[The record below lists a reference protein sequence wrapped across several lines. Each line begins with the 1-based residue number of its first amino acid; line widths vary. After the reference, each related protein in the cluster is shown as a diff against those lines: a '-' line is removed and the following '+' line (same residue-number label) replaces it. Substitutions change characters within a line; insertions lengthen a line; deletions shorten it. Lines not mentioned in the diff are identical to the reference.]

1 MAKTQ
6 PLKEVEQIIALK
18 DYFYERGEFRNY
30 ALIVMGL
37 NTSLRISDIL
47 ALQWQDVYNFKTNS
61 YRQHISILEKKTQK
75 NNIIAINSSILE
87 VLELLRKEEKH
98 FFPEAF
104 LFSSRKGDNKPI
116 SRNHAFTLIK
126 NASRTLGFEDNI
138 SCHSL
143 RKTFGYQAW
152 KQGVQPALLMS
163 IYNHSSYEITKRYL
177 GISQDEQDQVFMK
190 IIL

>member
-1 MAKTQ
+1 MGKTQ
-6 PLKEVEQIIALK
+6 PLKELEQISALK
-18 DYFYERGEFRNY
+18 DYFLERGEIRNY
-30 ALIVMGL
+30 ALIVVGL

-47 ALQWQDVYNFKTNS
+47 MLRWQDVYNYQTQN
-61 YRQHISILEKKTQK
+61 YRQHIQVIEQKTQK
-75 NNIIAINSSILE
+75 NNSVAINAAIIE
-87 VLELLRKEEKH
+87 ALELLKTTTQTIT
-98 FFPEAF
+98 PESF
-104 LFSSRKGDNKPI
+104 LFVSRKGKNQPLTRSSVYSI
-116 SRNHAFTLIK
+116 IK
-126 NASRTLGFEDNI
+126 NASLILGFEDNI

-177 GISQDEQDQVFMK
+177 GISQDERDQVFLS

>member
-6 PLKEVEQIIALK
+6 PLKELEQINALK
-18 DYFYERGEFRNY
+18 DYFYEKGEIRNY
-30 ALIVMGL
+30 ALIVIGL

-47 ALQWQDVYNFKTNS
+47 TLQWQDVYNFHTGT
-61 YRQHISILEKKTQK
+61 YRQHITVLEKKTQK
-75 NNIIAINSSILE
+75 YNTVAINSSIIE
-87 VLELLRKEEKH
+87 VLELLRKKEDRMW
-98 FFPEAF
+98 PEAY
-104 LFSSRKGDNKPI
+104 LFVSRKGENKPI
-116 SRNHAFTLIK
+116 TRNHAFTLIK
-126 NASRTLGFEDNI
+126 NASLSLGFEDNI

-177 GISQDEQDQVFMK
+177 GISQDERDQVFMK
-190 IIL
+190 VLL

>member
-6 PLKEVEQIIALK
+6 PLKEMEQINALK
-18 DYFYERGEFRNY
+18 DYFFERGEFRNY
-30 ALIVMGL
+30 ALIVIGL

-47 ALQWQDVYNFKTNS
+47 TLTWQDVYNFHTDA
-61 YRQHISILEKKTQK
+61 YRQHISVKEKKTQK
-75 NNIIAINSSILE
+75 QNTVAINSSIIEALD
-87 VLELLRKEEKH
+87 LLRNYESQIL
-98 FFPEAF
+98 PDTF
-104 LFSSRKGDNKPI
+104 LFTSRKGENKPI

-126 NASRTLGFEDNI
+126 NAASSLGFEDNI

-177 GISQDEQDQVFMK
+177 GIAQDERDEVFLK
-190 IIL
+190 VVL

>member
-6 PLKEVEQIIALK
+6 PLKEMEQISALK
-18 DYFYERGEFRNY
+18 DYFFERGEIRNY
-30 ALIVMGL
+30 ALIVIGL

-47 ALQWQDVYNFKTNS
+47 ALTWQDVYNFHTGT
-61 YRQHISILEKKTQK
+61 YRQHISVLEKKTQK
-75 NNIIAINSSILE
+75 QNTVAINPSIIE
-87 VLELLRKEEKH
+87 VLELLKNQDH
-98 FFPEAF
+98 QIQPDTF
-104 LFSSRKGDNKPI
+104 LFASRKGDNKPI
-116 SRNHAFTLIK
+116 TRNHAFTLIK
-126 NASRTLGFEDNI
+126 NAAASLGFEDNI

-177 GISQDEQDQVFMK
+177 GIAQDERDEVFMK
-190 IIL
+190 VVL

>member
-6 PLKEVEQIIALK
+6 PIKEPEHINELKE
-18 DYFYERGEFRNY
+18 YFYEKGEFRNY
-30 ALIVMGL
+30 ALIVIGL

-47 ALQWQDVYNFKTNS
+47 ALQWRDVYNFHSGT
-61 YRQHISILEKKTQK
+61 YRHHIYVLEKKTQK
-75 NNIIAINSSILE
+75 QNTVAINCAITDALD
-87 VLELLRKEEKH
+87 LLRKKEPDVY
-98 FFPEAF
+98 PEMY
-104 LFSSRKGDNKPI
+104 LFASRKGDNKPI
-116 SRNHAFTLIK
+116 TRNHAFTVIK
-126 NASRTLGFEDNI
+126 NAAHTLGFEDNI

-177 GISQDEQDQVFMK
+177 GISQDERDQVFMSVV
-190 IIL
+190 L

>member
-6 PLKEVEQIIALK
+6 PLKEMEQINALK
-18 DYFYERGEFRNY
+18 DYFFERGEFRNY
-30 ALIVMGL
+30 ALIVIGL

-47 ALQWQDVYNFKTNS
+47 TLTWQDVYNFHTDA
-61 YRQHISILEKKTQK
+61 YRQHISVKEKKTQK
-75 NNIIAINSSILE
+75 QNIVAINSSIIEALD
-87 VLELLRKEEKH
+87 LLRNYEPRIH
-98 FFPEAF
+98 PDTF
-104 LFSSRKGDNKPI
+104 LFTSRKGENKPI

-126 NASRTLGFEDNI
+126 NAASSLGFEDNI

-177 GISQDEQDQVFMK
+177 GIAQDERDEVFLK
-190 IIL
+190 VVL

>member
-6 PLKEVEQIIALK
+6 PLKEMEQIIALK
-18 DYFYERGEFRNY
+18 DYFFERGEFRNY
-30 ALIVMGL
+30 ALIVIGL

-47 ALQWQDVYNFKTNS
+47 TLKWQHVYNFHTNT
-61 YRQHISILEKKTQK
+61 YRQHISVLEKKTQK
-75 NNIIAINSSILE
+75 QNTVAINPSIIEALD
-87 VLELLRKEEKH
+87 LLQNQEDKIQ
-98 FFPEAF
+98 PNIY
-104 LFSSRKGDNKPI
+104 LFASRKGENKPI
-116 SRNHAFTLIK
+116 TRNHAFTLIK
-126 NASRTLGFEDNI
+126 NAALSLGFEDNI

-177 GISQDEQDQVFMK
+177 GITQDERDQVFMK
-190 IIL
+190 VIL